1 MGRGAYT
8 EHSFYCIKCGNK
20 GIPLMRNQGFKQRHH
35 RKKLY
40 CPFCK
45 QEVNHIECSNLDDVE
60 EFVKIL
66 KMGCID
72 EAKNLYLMCGPAGS
86 GKTTWVNAQMAN
98 AACKCI
104 HISRDVVRNTFLTD
118 EDKNMFAYED
128 DVCLMSFCC
137 QVEAAIE
144 DESGADAIFV
154 DATHLSEKARN
165 RVLDKLNLENV
176 DIYPVVFNL
185 PLYQILNQE

>member
-1 MGRGAYT
+1 M
-8 EHSFYCIKCGNK
+8 
-20 GIPLMRNQGFKQRHH
+20 KQ
-35 RKKLY
+35 
-40 CPFCK
+40 
-45 QEVNHIECSNLDDVE
+45 
-60 EFVKIL
+60 
-66 KMGCID
+66 
-72 EAKNLYLMCGPAGS
+72 KNLYLMCGPAGS

-98 AACKCI
+98 ATCKCI

-128 DVCLMSFCC
+128 DVFDEFCR

-144 DESGADAIFV
+144 DESGVDAIFV

-185 PLYQILNQE
+185 PLYQILNQNEQRRGKGRTYVPRSVIRRMYAQFSPPTDHEKYKYKKILKIGDGE